1 MPVSLLDQV
10 LPYLS
15 TVVWKLEES
24 FHFKRGVEADDVV
37 QDVALRMQSK
47 LPVVRPDLDK
57 YLPRLLWCAC
67 LNRAKD
73 YWRAWERYEPRHC
86 AHEEEAHASKER
98 TPLSKLASQE
108 GRETLSALLTAE
120 QLVVAQLVEDGF
132 SVREIARK
140 LAIGESTVRMRLHAA
155 RQRVTTAA

>member
-15 TVVWKLEES
+15 TVVWKLEEC
-24 FHFKRGVEADDVV
+24 FHFKRGVEAADVV
-37 QDVALRMQSK
+37 QDIAVRLQSK

-73 YWRAWERYEPRHC
+73 YWRGWERYEPRHC

-98 TPLSKLASQE
+98 TPLSKLASKE
-108 GRETLSALLTAE
+108 ARDALVALLTAE
-120 QLVVAQLVEDGF
+120 QLEVAQLVEDGF
-132 SVREIARK
+132 SVREIAQK